1 MCSYLLPQVLDC
13 LEYIHSRGF
22 THNDVKAANLLQ
34 GPEPASW
41 YLVDFGLV
49 VKFQKGEELA
59 HKEYRADPRKA
70 HDGTIEYLSRDAHI
84 GCTARRSDLENLALC
99 LIHWSSGALPWL
111 HLIKGPPA
119 KVQAAKEQFFKE
131 LPGSAEHLPAPVKE
145 LLLYV
150 AELQFEEAPD
160 YSRCRGMFTAAAKEK
175 GAKVAAKAKQGTK
188 NVAAAPKK
196 SGANGFHVEDKSEVS
211 EEEEDDDDEIYS
223 PSPVKKGKKPV
234 VKKVVKSPVVK
245 NVVKSPVKKRGKSP
259 AKMVKSP
266 AKMVKSPAKKSTQ
279 TADTDSDSDMFA
291 TSPPAAPLAAAKQ
304 YSSSSSQTSPA
315 FVAAS
320 KAARREG
327 RQALARVEGGKV
339 ATPAKSTPK

>member
-1 MCSYLLPQVLDC
+1 MLDC
-13 LEYIHSRGF
+13 LEYIHSRGY

-34 GPEPASW
+34 GPEPGSW

-99 LIHWSSGALPWL
+99 LVHWSSGALPWL

-175 GAKVAAKAKQGTK
+175 GGKVAKAKVKQGAGRVKKET
-188 NVAAAPKK
+188 AAAPKK
-196 SGANGFHVEDKSEVS
+196 SGANGFHAEDKSEVS
-211 EEEEDDDDEIYS
+211 EEEEDDDDEVYS
-223 PSPVKKGKKPV
+223 PSPAKKGKKPV

-245 NVVKSPVKKRGKSP
+245 KVMKSPVKNRGKSPVKKK
-259 AKMVKSP
+259 VKSP
-266 AKMVKSPAKKSTQ
+266 EKMVKSPAKKSTQ

-291 TSPPAAPLAAAKQ
+291 ASPPAAPLAATKQ

-315 FVAAS
+315 FVASS

-339 ATPAKSTPK
+339 VSPAKSTPK

>member
-1 MCSYLLPQVLDC
+1 MCSHLLPQVLDC

-111 HLIKGPPA
+111 HLTKGPPA

-131 LPGSAEHLPAPVKE
+131 LPGSAEYLPGPVKL
-145 LLLYV
+145 LLLY
-150 AELQFEEAPD
+150 
-160 YSRCRGMFTAAAKEK
+160 
-175 GAKVAAKAKQGTK
+175 
-188 NVAAAPKK
+188 
-196 SGANGFHVEDKSEVS
+196 
-211 EEEEDDDDEIYS
+211 
-223 PSPVKKGKKPV
+223 
-234 VKKVVKSPVVK
+234 
-245 NVVKSPVKKRGKSP
+245 
-259 AKMVKSP
+259 
-266 AKMVKSPAKKSTQ
+266 
-279 TADTDSDSDMFA
+279 
-291 TSPPAAPLAAAKQ
+291 LA
-304 YSSSSSQTSPA
+304 
-315 FVAAS
+315 
-320 KAARREG
+320 
-327 RQALARVEGGKV
+327 
-339 ATPAKSTPK
+339 